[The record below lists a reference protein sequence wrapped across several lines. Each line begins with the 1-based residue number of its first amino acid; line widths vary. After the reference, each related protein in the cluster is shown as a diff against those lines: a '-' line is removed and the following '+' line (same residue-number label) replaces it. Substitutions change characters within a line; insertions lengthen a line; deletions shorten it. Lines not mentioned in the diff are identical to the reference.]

1 MTFSLLVHDPA
12 TGAFG
17 SVISSSSPAVAA
29 RCVHLRDGVGG
40 VHSQNI
46 TDPRLGPLILDAME
60 SGMGAQTALDF
71 VLGEHRYAD
80 FRQVAVIDATGATAL
95 HSGGQSLGTVA
106 DRHRPGAVAAGNML
120 AGPGVVD
127 ALLDGFAASAGD
139 LETRLLD
146 GLRSAIAAGGEAG
159 PVHSA
164 GLSVVTDAGWRVTD
178 LRVDWS
184 ERPLA
189 DLEALVDVWLPQRD
203 AYVERGHSPAAAP
216 GYGVAGDDRG

>member
-29 RCVHLRDGVGG
+29 RCVHLRDGIGG

-46 TDPRLGPLILDAME
+46 TDPRLGPLILDE
-60 SGMGAQTALDF
+60 LERGLGAQEALDS
-71 VLGEHRYAD
+71 VLGADDYAE
-80 FRQVAVIDATGATAL
+80 FRQVAVIDSSGATAL
-95 HSGGQSLGTVA
+95 HSGGQSLGIVA
-106 DRHRPGAVAAGNML
+106 AQHDLGAVAAGNML
-120 AGPGVVD
+120 AGPEVIG
-127 ALLDGFAASAGD
+127 ALLDGFAAASGE
-139 LETRLLD
+139 LETRLLG
-146 GLRSAIAAGGEAG
+146 GLRSAIGAGGEAG

-164 GLSVVTDAGWRVTD
+164 GLSVVSDAGWRITD

-184 ERPLA
+184 DQPLA
-189 DLEALVDVWLPQRD
+189 DLESLVDLWLPQRD
-203 AYVERGHSPAAAP
+203 AYVQRGHAPAAAP